1 LQLTAVGGGPAGD
14 NQLQHCRRTVAR
26 GTGSYS
32 ARSQPRSNLTARTG
46 YSPSSAF
53 DRLRA
58 SRIQEDQDMY
68 MSTRDLESATVDSR
82 WDAITSRDPAADG
95 SFFYGVRTTGVYCR
109 PTCPSKRPRRIN
121 VEFFASSEAAEKA
134 GFRPCKRCRP
144 RQASQPDRH
153 AQKVAE
159 ACRLIERS
167 EQAPDLKA
175 LAKNAGLS
183 PYHFHRIFKAITGL
197 TPKAYASA
205 HRARRVRSEL
215 ARSGSVTD
223 AIYDSGYNSN
233 ARFYEKAGDVL
244 GMTPRA
250 YRAGGTAANI
260 RFAVGERT
268 PRSVLVAKSE
278 RGVCAILL
286 GNDPD
291 VLARELQDQFPK
303 ANLIGGDSEFEQL
316 VAKVVGFVESPG
328 IGLGLPLDVRG
339 TAFQQRVWE
348 ALRRIPFGATA
359 SYSEIARQIGA
370 PHAARAVAQACASNR
385 IAVAIPCHRV
395 VRNDGELS
403 GYRWGVERKRELLA
417 REARA

>member
-1 LQLTAVGGGPAGD
+1 
-14 NQLQHCRRTVAR
+14 
-26 GTGSYS
+26 
-32 ARSQPRSNLTARTG
+32 
-46 YSPSSAF
+46 
-53 DRLRA
+53 
-58 SRIQEDQDMY
+58 MY
-68 MSTRDLESATVDSR
+68 MSTRDLESATVDPR

-121 VEFFASSEAAEKA
+121 VEFFASGEAAEKA

-183 PYHFHRIFKAITGL
+183 PYHFHRIFKANTGL

-215 ARSGSVTD
+215 ARSSSVTD

-233 ARFYEKAGDVL
+233 ARFYEKAGEVL

-260 RFAVGERT
+260 RFAVGECT
-268 PRSVLVAKSE
+268 LGSILVAKSE